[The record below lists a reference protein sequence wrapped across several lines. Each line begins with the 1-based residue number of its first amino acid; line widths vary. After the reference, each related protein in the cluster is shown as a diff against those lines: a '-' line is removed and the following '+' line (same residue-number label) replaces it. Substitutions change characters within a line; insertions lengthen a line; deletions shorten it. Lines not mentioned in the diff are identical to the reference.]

1 MTKTVV
7 ITGANRGI
15 GFEMVKCYLAN
26 AEWQIIAACRTPDK
40 ATELQKLAEAT
51 DGDIEIVRL
60 DVANAASVAAFA
72 QAIGDRT
79 IDVLINNAG
88 VIGGD
93 HQSLGNIDYDAWM
106 ETLAINTL
114 GPIRVTEALIDN
126 VRKSENG
133 KIVAISSQLGAMQF
147 QTQGRFAYNSSK
159 AALNRAMTLLASQ
172 LRSENIIVA
181 MYHPGWVQTDMGGQ
195 QADITPPESAKSLH
209 QCFEKLSLADTGKF
223 FKWNGEPHAW

>member
-15 GFEMVKCYLAN
+15 GFELVKCYLAN
-26 AEWQIIAACRTPDK
+26 GDWQIIAACRTPEK
-40 ATELQKLAEAT
+40 ATALQTLADAT
-51 DGDIEIVRL
+51 DGDIEIVQL
-60 DVANAASVAAFA
+60 DVASASSVSEFA
-72 QAIGDRT
+72 KTIGDRK
-79 IDVLINNAG
+79 IDALINNAG

-93 HQSLGNIDYDAWM
+93 HQSLGDIDYDEWM

-114 GPIRVTEALIDN
+114 GPVRVTEALIDN
-126 VRKSENG
+126 IRRSENG
-133 KIVAISSQLGAMQF
+133 KIVAISSQLGAMQY

-159 AALNRAMTLLASQ
+159 AALNRAMTLLAGQ

-209 QCFEKLSLADTGKF
+209 QCFEKLTLADTGKF

>member
-15 GFEMVKCYLAN
+15 GFELVKCYLAN
-26 AEWQIIAACRTPDK
+26 GDWHIIAACRSPESAK
-40 ATELQKLAEAT
+40 ALNSLADAT
-51 DGDIEIVRL
+51 DGDIEIVQL
-60 DVANAASVAAFA
+60 DVANADSVAAFA
-72 QAIGDRT
+72 SAIGDRK
-79 IDVLINNAG
+79 IDVLVNNAG

-93 HQSLGNIDYDAWM
+93 HQSLGDIDYDEWM

-114 GPIRVTEALIDN
+114 GPVRVTEALIGN
-126 VRKSENG
+126 IRKSDNG
-133 KIVAISSQLGAMQF
+133 KIVAISSQLGAMQY
-147 QTQGRFAYNSSK
+147 QTQGRFAYNTSK

-172 LRSENIIVA
+172 LRSANIIVA

-195 QADITPPESAKSLH
+195 QADITPPESANSLF
-209 QCFEKLSLADTGKF
+209 QCFEKLVLADTGKF

>member
-7 ITGANRGI
+7 ITGPNRGI
-15 GFEMVKCYLAN
+15 GFELVKCYLAN
-26 AEWQIIAACRTPDK
+26 GDWQIIAACRTPEK
-40 ATELQKLAEAT
+40 ATALQTLADAT
-51 DGDIEIVRL
+51 DGDIEIVQL
-60 DVANAASVAAFA
+60 DVASASSVAEFA
-72 QAIGDRT
+72 KIIGDRK
-79 IDVLINNAG
+79 IDALINNAG

-93 HQSLGNIDYDAWM
+93 HQSLGDIDYDEWM

-114 GPIRVTEALIDN
+114 GPVRVTEALIDN
-126 VRKSENG
+126 IRRSENG
-133 KIVAISSQLGAMQF
+133 KIVAISSQLGAMQY

-159 AALNRAMTLLASQ
+159 AALNRAMTLLAGQ

-195 QADITPPESAKSLH
+195 QADITPPESAKSLY
-209 QCFEKLSLADTGKF
+209 QCFEKLTLADTGKF